1 MAYDL
6 YNSPVTIGHVELV
19 QPPVYED
26 RDDSLDSDGYFVVP
40 RTFAELAVFRENT
53 VRTYGNV
60 DLTCDHCARA
70 FRCQWA
76 FDAYNTNGD
85 CLDDK

>member
-1 MAYDL
+1 MADDL
-6 YNSPVTIGHVELV
+6 YNAPVAIDRPELV
-19 QPPVYED
+19 QVPVYEG
-26 RDDSLDSDGYFVVP
+26 RDDSLDPDGYFVVP

-53 VRTYGNV
+53 VRTHGNV

-70 FRCQWA
+70 FRYQRA

-85 CLDDK
+85 CPDDK

>member
-1 MAYDL
+1 MADII
-6 YNSPVTIGHVELV
+6 YNAPVTIDQPELV
-19 QPPVYED
+19 QVPVYEG
-26 RDDSLDSDGYFVVP
+26 RDDSLDADGYFVVP

-53 VRTYGNV
+53 VRAYGNV
-60 DLTCDHCARA
+60 DLTCDHCASA

-85 CLDDK
+85 CLDEK